1 MMKDNHVL
9 SYALGI
15 LFSFCLIVTLLIT
28 SVEAVTYWTPG
39 YYEREYSKDNVTE
52 DVHME
57 MDDLLDVTKEM
68 MAYLRGNREDLHV
81 PTIVDGQPREFFND
95 REIAHMEDVRG
106 LFVGALVLRRICIIT
121 AFVCVALLWLLKAD
135 IALVVPRSVC
145 WGTGLFFAMLCVLGL
160 VISTDFT
167 KYFVIFHHIFFNND
181 LWLLDPATDLLIN
194 IVPEPFLWIRL
205 LILLWCS
212 ASAWRSSSECHA
224 GGCAGRSAR
233 ESRRMA
239 PVRQTHRISVFCPQ
253 NHFYDNGDFL

>member
-1 MMKDNHVL
+1 MKNNKYL

-39 YYEREYSKDNVTE
+39 YYEREYSKYNVTE
-52 DVHME
+52 DV
-57 MDDLLDVTKEM
+57 
-68 MAYLRGNREDLHV
+68 
-81 PTIVDGQPREFFND
+81 
-95 REIAHMEDVRG
+95 HMEDVRG
-106 LFVGALVLRRICIIT
+106 LFVGALVLRRICIVT

-194 IVPEPFLWIRL
+194 IVPEPFFVDT
-205 LILLWCS
+205 
-212 ASAWRSSSECHA
+212 ASYIALVF
-224 GGCAGRSAR
+224 G
-233 ESRRMA
+233 
-239 PVRQTHRISVFCPQ
+239 ISVAVIFGVSRWWLRREKRQRKQADGSRPA
-253 NHFYDNGDFL
+253 NA

>member
-1 MMKDNHVL
+1 MKDNHVL

-39 YYEREYSKDNVTE
+39 YYEREYSKYNVTE

-167 KYFVIFHHIFFNND
+167 KYFVIFHHIFLNND

-239 PVRQTHRISVFCPQ
+239 PVRQTHKISVFCLQ
-253 NHFYDNGDFL
+253 NHFHDNGDFL

>member
-1 MMKDNHVL
+1 MKDNHVL

-39 YYEREYSKDNVTE
+39 YYEREYSKYNVTE

-106 LFVGALVLRRICIIT
+106 LFVGALVLRRICIVT
-121 AFVCVALLWLLKAD
+121 AFVCVAPSVASEGRYRSGSSTVCLLGNRTVFCYYL
-135 IALVVPRSVC
+135 
-145 WGTGLFFAMLCVLGL
+145 
-160 VISTDFT
+160 
-167 KYFVIFHHIFFNND
+167 
-181 LWLLDPATDLLIN
+181 
-194 IVPEPFLWIRL
+194 
-205 LILLWCS
+205 
-212 ASAWRSSSECHA
+212 
-224 GGCAGRSAR
+224 CAG
-233 ESRRMA
+233 
-239 PVRQTHRISVFCPQ
+239 TCDIHRLHEIFRDLPP
-253 NHFYDNGDFL
+253 YFLQQ

>member
-1 MMKDNHVL
+1 MKNNQVV

-39 YYEREYSKDNVTE
+39 YYEREYSKYNVTE

-57 MDDLLDVTKEM
+57 MDDLLDVTTEM

-106 LFVGALVLRRICIIT
+106 LFVGALVLRRICIVT

-145 WGTGLFFAMLCVLGL
+145 WGTGLFFAIICVLGL

-212 ASAWRSSSECHA
+212 ASAWRSSSEYHA

-233 ESRRMA
+233 ESRQMA
-239 PVRQTHRISVFCPQ
+239 PVRQTHRISVFCLQ
-253 NHFYDNGDFL
+253 NHFYDNGDF

>member
-1 MMKDNHVL
+1 MKDNHVL

-39 YYEREYSKDNVTE
+39 YYEREYSKYNVTE

-233 ESRRMA
+233 ESRQMA
-239 PVRQTHRISVFCPQ
+239 PVRQTHRISVFCLQ

>member
-1 MMKDNHVL
+1 MKDNHVL

-39 YYEREYSKDNVTE
+39 YYEREYSKYNVTE

-106 LFVGALVLRRICIIT
+106 LFVGALVLRRICIIM

-135 IALVVPRSVC
+135 IALV
-145 WGTGLFFAMLCVLGL
+145 CVLGL

-194 IVPEPFLWIRL
+194 IVPEPFFVDT
-205 LILLWCS
+205 
-212 ASAWRSSSECHA
+212 ASYIALVF
-224 GGCAGRSAR
+224 G
-233 ESRRMA
+233 
-239 PVRQTHRISVFCPQ
+239 ISVAVIFGVSRWWLRREKRQ
-253 NHFYDNGDFL
+253 RKQANGSRPANA

>member
-1 MMKDNHVL
+1 MKDNQVV

-15 LFSFCLIVTLLIT
+15 PFALCLIVTLLIT

-39 YYEREYSKDNVTE
+39 YYEREYSKYNVTE

-57 MDDLLDVTKEM
+57 MDDLLDVTTEM

-121 AFVCVALLWLLKAD
+121 SFVCVALLWLLKAD

-145 WGTGLFFAMLCVLGL
+145 WGTGLFFAMICVLGL

-224 GGCAGRSAR
+224 GGCAGRNAR

-239 PVRQTHRISVFCPQ
+239 PVRQTHRISVFCLQ
-253 NHFYDNGDFL
+253 NHFYDNGDF

>member
-1 MMKDNHVL
+1 MKDNHVL

-39 YYEREYSKDNVTE
+39 YYEREYSKYNVTE
-52 DVHME
+52 DV
-57 MDDLLDVTKEM
+57 
-68 MAYLRGNREDLHV
+68 
-81 PTIVDGQPREFFND
+81 
-95 REIAHMEDVRG
+95 HMEDVRG

-145 WGTGLFFAMLCVLGL
+145 WGTGLFFAMICVLGL

-194 IVPEPFLWIRL
+194 IVPEPFFVDT
-205 LILLWCS
+205 
-212 ASAWRSSSECHA
+212 ASYIALVF
-224 GGCAGRSAR
+224 G
-233 ESRRMA
+233 
-239 PVRQTHRISVFCPQ
+239 ISVAVIFGVSRWWLRREKRQRKQVDGSRPA
-253 NHFYDNGDFL
+253 NA

>member
-1 MMKDNHVL
+1 MTKTAKTIT
-9 SYALGI
+9 YAAGI
-15 LFSFCLIVTLLIT
+15 FTAFWLIIAFLIT

-39 YYEREYSKDNVTE
+39 YYEKEYTKYQVLNDLPEMT
-52 DVHME
+52 
-57 MDDLLDVTKEM
+57 MDDLLDVTDEM
-68 MAYLRGNREDLHV
+68 MAFLRGKRENLHV
-81 PTIVDGQPREFFND
+81 YTTMGGEYREFFND

-194 IVPEPFLWIRL
+194 IVPEPFFVDT
-205 LILLWCS
+205 
-212 ASAWRSSSECHA
+212 ASYIALVF
-224 GGCAGRSAR
+224 G
-233 ESRRMA
+233 
-239 PVRQTHRISVFCPQ
+239 ISVAVIFGVSRWWLRREKRQRKQADGSRPA
-253 NHFYDNGDFL
+253 NA